1 MKNSRLILFLL
12 IVVAVNGLFSWLCNL
27 PQNAGP
33 DVPDGKISSF
43 SYAPFREGQ
52 SPLSRKFPRVDQIDE
67 DLHLLAGETYSIR
80 TYSSMDG
87 MEEVPG
93 IARKYGLKVIQ
104 GAWIGGTAKNNEA
117 EVKQLIRLANEYP
130 DVITRVIV
138 GNEVLL
144 RGEQKPNQLI
154 HYIRQ
159 VKQAIKQPVS
169 YADVWSFYLR
179 YPEVV
184 QELDYYTV
192 HILPYWEDE
201 PLKID
206 ETTARIEENYSKIRD
221 AFPAKPILIGE
232 TGWPSAGRQRG
243 AALPSVVNEAK
254 FIRSLVQLANKNG
267 FDYNIVEAF
276 NQPWKSKLE
285 GVVGANWGVYSA
297 DRERVFPLT
306 GDVVDNPKWSKR
318 VLFASFLTLLVVSV
332 RLKSLQ
338 QLTSLH
344 QLVFLGFTQLLS
356 ALLVNQMDNYW
367 YTSYSLIERFHVLF
381 IGGLSLLLGAA
392 ILQRTLELLSDKL
405 TQITGLWIRYLVLAF
420 VAVALY
426 KSQYLAMSG
435 RYLSFPYPL
444 TSVPVIGIIGFML
457 IRFFEKGQDI
467 ATALEFN
474 DLFGARV
481 FSVGRTKAI
490 SVALAILGVIL
501 IGVETVFVLQ
511 SANYETA
518 YPNFFARMYE
528 VFLVTINYNQL
539 LGWAMLIGALIIRI
553 PLRISAFVLAFM
565 LVEIILGETYAFVI
579 LDDFVDNYPSLA
591 QRLRWGF
598 YYTITNTQ
606 LLSWVASVLVLAV
619 TLWDYE
625 EQQVHTH

>member
-426 KSQYLAMSG
+426 KSQSLAMSG

>member
-426 KSQYLAMSG
+426 KSQSLAMSG

-490 SVALAILGVIL
+490 SVALAIFGVIL
-501 IGVETVFVLQ
+501 IGIETVFVLQ
-511 SANYETA
+511 SANYEIA

-565 LVEIILGETYAFVI
+565 LGEIILGETYAFVI

-591 QRLRWGF
+591 QRFRWGF

-619 TLWDYE
+619 TLWDYK